1 MRAER
6 ISSLVLAAIISL
18 LTPLQAL
25 ACACCSDEGEY
36 YRSIGRIQDYELDL
50 IRQMRFGSKAFLLST
65 EAGPEEDGRGLS
77 NPKVD
82 YALNGSMT
90 KNSFRLTFRDGSQSG
105 VLTLPIPINM
115 ENYKVDIHDG
125 QQSGGGGPLVYK
137 EWRLEGLVNGTG
149 IFKPGLV
156 GPTKYFLVLQGR
168 GNNCDNA
175 EDFTDWR
182 VEIKGKKARY
192 AFFGKLAKP
201 S

>member
-1 MRAER
+1 M
-6 ISSLVLAAIISL
+6 AILSL
-18 LTPLQAL
+18 LTPLQAW
-25 ACACCSDEGEY
+25 ACACCSDEGQY
-36 YRSIGRIQDYELDL
+36 LRTVARIQDYELDL
-50 IRQMRFGSKAFLLST
+50 IKQMRFGSKAALLST

-77 NPKVD
+77 DPKVD
-82 YALNGSMT
+82 YALTGSMT
-90 KNSFRLTFRDGSQSG
+90 KNSFRLAFRDGSKSG
-105 VLTLPIPINM
+105 VLTLPLPINM

-125 QQSGGGGPLVYK
+125 QQSGGGGPLLYK

-149 IFKPGLV
+149 FFKVGLV

-168 GNNCDNA
+168 GNSCDNA